1 MNCRWLIKLF
11 LVTLGILRISAYLP
25 GVESSSC
32 FDPTVQKKP
41 AKINL
46 NRATQEE
53 LMTLPGI
60 GPALAKRVLDYRAQ
74 NPPFKRPEDLL
85 ILRGINRK
93 LFDKIKD
100 RIEVK

>member
-1 MNCRWLIKLF
+1 MFKIVLGSF
-11 LVTLGILRISAYLP
+11 GILQTPFLP
-25 GVESSSC
+25 FENASS
-32 FDPTVQKKP
+32 PAAGQNVQKP
-41 AKINL
+41 APKINL

-60 GPALAKRVLDYRAQ
+60 GPALAQRILDYRAK

-93 LFDKIKD
+93 LFDQIKD